1 MNLDP
6 IIGLVTALT
15 QMGDDIG
22 AASEWTDFVE
32 DLRAS
37 GDLASARRLVNDVME
52 APWDDRFRGVVAYA
66 AGYLADLDGKPSE
79 AMTHFHASRR
89 HFAAVGLRDLE
100 AVALFQIGAL
110 QREAGD
116 LAAASVSLAEATRA
130 AEGELVRARA
140 SHNHVHVL
148 HEMGEQQRA
157 MSLQEECL
165 RTFDR
170 HDDHA
175 NAASARLSLGV
186 MLTEEQRFDE
196 ALGPL
201 LSAAVSFAALPN
213 DIGGGQA
220 SSLAVLAQIVARTG
234 DHANA
239 VLVLDS
245 CASLFLDAGLVGR
258 AATVMFDMGKI
269 CFGANDYEAA
279 LLHLDASERGFAS
292 MEDDRGVAA
301 VRALRDLLRKPG
313 GYGDSPEAE

>member
-15 QMGDDIG
+15 QMDDDIG
-22 AASEWTDFVE
+22 AASELTDFIE

-37 GDLASARRLVNDVME
+37 GDLASARRLVNDVKD
-52 APWDDRFRGVVAYA
+52 APWDERLRGVVTYA

-79 AMTHFHASRR
+79 AMTHFRASRR

-110 QREAGD
+110 HRESGD
-116 LAAASVSLAEATRA
+116 LAAASASLAEAIGV

-140 SHNHVHVL
+140 SHNHVHVQQP
-148 HEMGEQQRA
+148 MGGQQLA
-157 MSLQEECL
+157 IALQEECL

-170 HDDHA
+170 HDDHV

-239 VLVLDS
+239 ILVLDR
-245 CASLFLDAGLVGR
+245 CAALFLDAGLVVR
-258 AATVMFDMGKI
+258 AATVMLDMGKI
-269 CFGANDYEAA
+269 CFGADDHEAA
-279 LLHLDASERGFAS
+279 RLQLDASERGFAS
-292 MEDDRGVAA
+292 VEDARGVAA
-301 VRALRDLLRKPG
+301 VRALRNLLREPDG
-313 GYGDSPEAE
+313 DGDSPKFE